1 MATLS
6 SILAWRIPW
15 NVQFPWGCNESDMTE
30 RLSFHFTVES
40 VSREIEEGHFR
51 SLAVLDEH
59 LLYTGA
65 LNPHVH
71 PSALLLYTWGWA
83 LLKPQ

>member
-1 MATLS
+1 MYSFHGVA
-6 SILAWRIPW
+6 
-15 NVQFPWGCNESDMTE
+15 NESDMTE